1 MLGSGIGKLS
11 VLVKNNDGSDQR
23 IIWEKSGEQGNEW
36 KQASV
41 EVTSS
46 VPYQVHT
53 MNTVFP
59 RISTHAVI
67 APSPE
72 LAPHPSS
79 LIVFNSRDLRESYL
93 ICFFF
98 QIMKLQLKRNHYRR
112 LISAPPPTFSDPPFS
127 LNSN

>member
-23 IIWEKSGEQGNEW
+23 IVWEKSGEQGNEW

-46 VPYQVHT
+46 VSYQVRT

-79 LIVFNSRDLRESYL
+79 LIVFNSRDLRESCL
-93 ICFFF
+93 TFFF
-98 QIMKLQLKRNHYRR
+98 SNYEASIKAESLQEINK
-112 LISAPPPTFSDPPFS
+112 PPPPFSDPPLS

>member
-23 IIWEKSGEQGNEW
+23 IVWEKSGEQGNEW

-46 VPYQVHT
+46 VSYQVRT

-79 LIVFNSRDLRESYL
+79 LIVFNSRDLRESCL
-93 ICFFF
+93 TFFF
-98 QIMKLQLKRNHYRR
+98 FSNYEASIKAESLQEINK
-112 LISAPPPTFSDPPFS
+112 PPPPPPPH
-127 LNSN
+127 LATLL

>member
-23 IIWEKSGEQGNEW
+23 IVWEKSGEQGNEW

-46 VPYQVHT
+46 VSYQVRT

-59 RISTHAVI
+59 RISTHATIGTILRRRTYLLGHNVI
-67 APSPE
+67 QA
-72 LAPHPSS
+72 
-79 LIVFNSRDLRESYL
+79 
-93 ICFFF
+93 
-98 QIMKLQLKRNHYRR
+98 
-112 LISAPPPTFSDPPFS
+112 PFS
-127 LNSN
+127 KKKPLLPSLHFPK

>member
-23 IIWEKSGEQGNEW
+23 IVWEKSGEQGNEW

-46 VPYQVHT
+46 VSYQVHT

-98 QIMKLQLKRNHYRR
+98 QIMKLQLKRNHYRS
-112 LISAPPPTFSDPPFS
+112 LISAPPPI
-127 LNSN
+127 

>member
-23 IIWEKSGEQGNEW
+23 IVWEKSGEQGNEW

-46 VPYQVHT
+46 VSYQVRT

-79 LIVFNSRDLRESYL
+79 LIVFNSRDLRESCL
-93 ICFFF
+93 TFFF
-98 QIMKLQLKRNHYRR
+98 SNYEASIKVESLQEINK
-112 LISAPPPTFSDPPFS
+112 PPPPFSDPPLS

>member
-23 IIWEKSGEQGNEW
+23 IVWEKSGEQGNEW

-46 VPYQVHT
+46 VSYQVRT

-59 RISTHAVI
+59 RIISC
-67 APSPE
+67 
-72 LAPHPSS
+72 
-79 LIVFNSRDLRESYL
+79 NSALPR
-93 ICFFF
+93 
-98 QIMKLQLKRNHYRR
+98 
-112 LISAPPPTFSDPPFS
+112 ISAPPLFPHCV
-127 LNSN
+127 

>member
-23 IIWEKSGEQGNEW
+23 IVWEKSGEQGNEW

-46 VPYQVHT
+46 VSYQVRT

-93 ICFFF
+93 IYFFF
-98 QIMKLQLKRNHYRR
+98 LQIMKLQLKRNHYRR
-112 LISAPPPTFSDPPFS
+112 LISAPPPHLAT
-127 LNSN
+127 LL